1 MKPRIKLADT
11 RTVDGGTLSLFEQDG
26 DYSISFEGQEL
37 MHSRLNASEK
47 LLGEIGLARLKMQSS
62 ERILVGGLGLGFT
75 LQRVLTTIGKDS
87 QIDLVELLPD
97 VIEWNHS
104 FLFNLNGY
112 LLKDPRVK
120 AIVQDVTRL
129 IRDTEPDQYHAILL
143 DIDNG
148 PTAMVSRENDSLYS
162 ATGLS
167 ALFRALRP
175 GGRAVIWSAG
185 PDKGFEKRLLKAGF
199 EATSV
204 PAKSH
209 VSAKRASYTIY
220 VADKNESAG

>member
-11 RTVDGGTLSLFEQDG
+11 KTVDGGTLSLFEQDG

-47 LLGEIGLARLKMQSS
+47 LLGELGLARLKMQTS

-75 LQRVLTTIGKDS
+75 LQRVLTTIGKNS

-97 VIEWNHS
+97 VIDWNHS

-120 AIVQDVTRL
+120 AIAQDVTRL
-129 IRDTEPDQYHAILL
+129 IRDAEPDQYHAILL

-175 GGRAVIWSAG
+175 GGRAVVWSAG
-185 PDKGFEKRLLKAGF
+185 PDKGFEKRLVKAGF
-199 EATSV
+199 ETTSV

-209 VSAKRASYTIY
+209 VSAKRASYLIY
-220 VADKNESAG
+220 VADKNEPVG